1 MVTPYYRSI
10 NNMELLIIILMF
22 VCCGLYV
29 YASLLK
35 YKIDNLTYKTD
46 YLGEEIVALKKAVK

>member
-1 MVTPYYRSI
+1 
-10 NNMELLIIILMF
+10 MELLIIILMF
-22 VCCGLYV
+22 VCCGLFV